1 MPDRQVPAKAAA
13 PQPRERPDPV
23 SQYLLRRLKAAE
35 DEALSANVQ
44 LAKALT
50 IAEHFKVIAQ
60 RQEAEIV
67 ALKAAAAET
76 RAAAEAATAKP
87 KRKS

>member
-1 MPDRQVPAKAAA
+1 MTDTQAPAKAAA

-23 SQYLLRRLKAAE
+23 SSYLLRRLKAAE

-50 IAEHFKVIAQ
+50 IAEHFKAIAQ
-60 RQEAEIV
+60 RQEAEIA
-67 ALKAAAAET
+67 ALKAAAET
-76 RAAAEAATAKP
+76 STPAEAAPAKP